1 MFFMEPPR
9 DIYGGNG
16 RFKQL
21 WRRSER
27 LKSMVLP
34 QNSILAGT
42 SGLLYFNAVIP
53 ESSRMI
59 VVSSCSVFG
68 VAQLLLTKAGD
79 ATTMQKAATAAR
91 LMVIFLIFSLF
102 VFILFFFSSPSEVTI
117 FGRGEVGTF
126 FKYREKVFSRGI
138 IQFIAYLFH

>member
-1 MFFMEPPR
+1 M
-9 DIYGGNG
+9 
-16 RFKQL
+16 
-21 WRRSER
+21 
-27 LKSMVLP
+27 
-34 QNSILAGT
+34 
-42 SGLLYFNAVIP
+42 
-53 ESSRMI
+53 
-59 VVSSCSVFG
+59 SVRYEELG

-91 LMVIFLIFSLF
+91 LMVIFLIFPLF